1 MILFFGAKITQLMA
15 RSRGARI
22 MPSAHAQVA
31 K

>member
-22 MPSAHAQVA
+22 MPSAHA
-31 K
+31 KISE